1 MIIKMF
7 SHITTAQGYIT
18 PENATTE
25 IPRLINASLQER
37 RPVHIHLPIDV
48 AMTEIEV
55 TEPFKL
61 QNPKQHDVSE
71 YIKLIQ
77 QKLQSASNPVIIAG
91 HRINSFHLHDA
102 LEQLV
107 NQTNIPVAQLSLGK
121 GALMKKTLITLVFL
135 TVNLLKIMYV
145 TM

>member
-1 MIIKMF
+1 MF
-7 SHITTAQGYIT
+7 SHITTAQDYIT

-77 QKLQSASNPVIIAG
+77 QNYNPLQ
-91 HRINSFHLHDA
+91 
-102 LEQLV
+102 
-107 NQTNIPVAQLSLGK
+107 TLSLLQ
-121 GALMKKTLITLVFL
+121 AMKSIVSIFMMRL
-135 TVNLLKIMYV
+135 NNS
-145 TM
+145 